1 MMKETQTIILFLYGY
16 QIIGFFIWGSS

>member
-1 MMKETQTIILFLYGY
+1 MKETQTIILFLYGY